1 MLKHDADF
9 KSPSSL
15 KLSAFNSF
23 SCNYQRHAIL
33 DGKLFVHVLCSAQ
46 YFPNFVVSFSLF
58 SGLETK
64 LNYSHGC
71 TVKHGS
77 RKAQRHQFHIHMAW
91 RVVNQS
97 MGEININGGKLSLH
111 NRIHFHYAMLWVESV
126 WFEWKE
132 LCGCRS
138 SASIAVAILQINK
151 QQKQGNDIF
160 TMD

>member
-1 MLKHDADF
+1 MENCLCMF
-9 KSPSSL
+9 YVQRNIFLTLLFLSPYSRVWRLSSIIHME
-15 KLSAFNSF
+15 N
-23 SCNYQRHAIL
+23 C
-33 DGKLFVHVLCSAQ
+33 C
-46 YFPNFVVSFSLF
+46 
-58 SGLETK
+58 
-64 LNYSHGC
+64 C